1 MAIVPKSGV
10 VLESYQVILKP
21 LITEKGTYLSSKRN
35 AYTFQVNPLATKF
48 DIKKAVEELFSVKV
62 EKVRTQNRVGKPRRH
77 RMKLGYTSAWK
88 KAIVTLNSDDRIA
101 FF

>member
-48 DIKKAVEELFSVKV
+48 DIKKAVEELFQS
-62 EKVRTQNRVGKPRRH
+62 RLRRLELRIELVSH
-77 RMKLGYTSAWK
+77 V
-88 KAIVTLNSDDRIA
+88 AIV
-101 FF
+101 